1 MLDTGIRSVSGMVL
15 FGGAHIGAA
24 IPNRII
30 VGSPDPGDRDIAIVT
45 GPEQWS
51 YALELP
57 PSADIGCLERP
68 IAVCIE
74 IHVRHGIVGVAA
86 QNLSGTKLIAEWWAK
101 PTNSPVIVILPI
113 PEPRE
118 FGGLVFRNAAAGH
131 NASAALVGS
140 IAAYELAMEGPD
152 VFAGAQDHLS
162 ALTEQRI
169 AAEFQQGGFAILRE
183 KWAEIPNHGV
193 SRISSLELNTMS
205 DSELLEF
212 YDSALDRVFKTVPT
226 GERLIQNWYYAVYA
240 EAFRG
245 KRVLD
250 VGSGAGFD
258 ALWFAARGADCTCL
272 DIAESNTENIRRIA
286 GLRGLNIKTQY
297 LTDFDSFDKLG
308 GFDVI
313 WCNGSMINAPFAFA
327 VQESSKLLE
336 HLPVGGRWIELGYP
350 RQRWEREGHLPLHRW
365 GERTD
370 GIGTPW
376 MEWYDTPK
384 LMKRLANA
392 HLDVFMAFDYALE
405 TLNWFDLQRWG

>member
-1 MLDTGIRSVSGMVL
+1 MVL
-15 FGGAHIGAA
+15 FGGARIGAPIRTGVVA
-24 IPNRII
+24 
-30 VGSPDPGDRDIAIVT
+30 GSPGANGPDITIVT

-57 PSADIGCLERP
+57 PSADITRLDQC
-68 IAVCIE
+68 IAVCVE
-74 IHVRHGIVGVAA
+74 IHVRRGIVGVAA
-86 QNLSGTKLIAEWWAK
+86 QNLSGTELVAEWWAK
-101 PTNSPVIVILPI
+101 PTDDPVLVVLPI
-113 PEPRE
+113 SDPRE
-118 FGGLVFRNAAAGH
+118 FGGLVFRNAAGAQS
-131 NASAALVGS
+131 ASTATVGS
-140 IAAYELAMEGPD
+140 ISAYELAMDGPD
-152 VFAGAQDHLS
+152 AFAGPQDHLS

-193 SRISSLELNTMS
+193 SRISSRELNAMS

-212 YDSALDRVFKTVPT
+212 YGSALDQVFKTVPT

-245 KRVLD
+245 KRILD

-272 DIAESNTENIRRIA
+272 DIAESNTENVRRIA
-286 GLRGLNIKTQY
+286 RLRGLAINTQY
-297 LTDFDSFDKLG
+297 LADFKSFDKLG
-308 GFDVI
+308 SFDVI
-313 WCNGSMINAPFAFA
+313 WCNGSMINTPFAFA
-327 VQESSKLLE
+327 AQESSKLLE
-336 HLPVGGRWIELGYP
+336 HLPIGGRWIELGYP

-392 HLDVFMAFDYALE
+392 HLDVFMAFDYAGG